1 MPKAA
6 GVLFEVDSESLG
18 RSEAVANV
26 PGPSR
31 PAAHIKPGESSKATA
46 ERKRPAA
53 AKRTCPF
60 GCVPDDEL
68 LRQRVH

>member
-26 PGPSR
+26 PGS
-31 PAAHIKPGESSKATA
+31 ESSSGPHQARGKFQSHRGAQA
-46 ERKRPAA
+46 PRR
-53 AKRTCPF
+53 
-60 GCVPDDEL
+60 G
-68 LRQRVH
+68 